1 MVTTQACK
9 LNLPLHVHP
18 SSPLEIRSLLFEPIS
33 QSLALMYSNSSF
45 LLLPSPPLFTSSPS
59 PSFLPQTL
67 IPYPSTSACFVRLHA
82 SPNSTD
88 GRVLFVVA
96 GPHNGGSSILLRFW
110 ILRKNQASFAKA
122 QVNCSLS
129 GRSCDHKLGVVVD
142 LSHGFSVK
150 LAGSVNVFAL
160 HSVSARKIFVF
171 TAKMVGD
178 EDDGVGVLLVKCAVI
193 DCTAPICSMSILFG
207 FLLLGEDN
215 GVRVFPLRPL
225 VKGRVSRQQE
235 LARRRERK
243 LHLPNG
249 SIQTINGIN
258 DLYSTKTIYS
268 KHLVSGNDGK
278 SAEQEGT
285 RVSTNGYARSEA
297 HRASAKRRT
306 MKLRQDSSECGTCFV
321 SFKRPESQSSK
332 STTVFSM
339 PVKAASFHALSPNK
353 FLILDMVGDLHLLW
367 LYNTVF
373 GSEIKG
379 HMRHLNHSMKGQML
393 AVLPDISMRT
403 QTVWVSD
410 GFHSVHMMSIS
421 DMDIPANEDVKN
433 DMEEKL
439 IQISAIQAI
448 FASEKIQDI
457 VPLTANAILILGQ
470 GSIFAYAI
478 S

>member
-1 MVTTQACK
+1 MVMTQACK
-9 LNLPLHVHP
+9 LNLPLRAHP
-18 SSPLEIRSLLFEPIS
+18 SSSLEINSLLFEPIS
-33 QSLALMYSNSSF
+33 QSLALMYSDSSF
-45 LLLPSPPLFTSSPS
+45 LLLPSPPIFTSSPS
-59 PSFLPQTL
+59 PSFPPSTL
-67 IPYPSTSACFVRLHA
+67 IPSPSTSACFVRLHA

-88 GRVLFVVA
+88 GRVLFIVA
-96 GPHNGGSSILLRFW
+96 GPHSGGSSILLRSW
-110 ILRKNQASFAKA
+110 ILRKNQASFAKT
-122 QVNCSLS
+122 QVSCSRS
-129 GRSCDHKLGVVVD
+129 GLSCDHRLGVVVD

-171 TAKMVGD
+171 AAKMIGD
-178 EDDGVGVLLVKCAVI
+178 EDDGVGVHLVKCAVI
-193 DCTAPICSMSILFG
+193 DCTLPICSMTILFG

-225 VKGRVSRQQE
+225 VKGRVHRQQE
-235 LARRRERK
+235 LARRRDRK
-243 LHLPNG
+243 LDLPNG

-258 DLYSTKTIYS
+258 DLYSTKTMYS
-268 KHLVSGNDGK
+268 KHLVSGTDGN

-285 RVSTNGYARSEA
+285 TVSTNGYAKAEA
-297 HRASAKRRT
+297 HRDSAKLRT
-306 MKLRQDSSECGTCFV
+306 VKVKQDSSECGTCFV
-321 SFKRPESQSSK
+321 SFKDPEVQSSK
-332 STTVFSM
+332 STTLFSM
-339 PVKAASFHALSPNK
+339 PVKAAYIHALSPNK

-367 LYNTVF
+367 LYNTVL

-379 HMRHLNHSMKGQML
+379 HMRHLNHSMKVQML

-410 GFHSVHMMSIS
+410 GFHSVHTMSIS

-433 DMEEKL
+433 DVEEKQ

-457 VPLTANAILILGQ
+457 VPLAANAILILGQ
-470 GSIFAYAI
+470 GNIFAYAI